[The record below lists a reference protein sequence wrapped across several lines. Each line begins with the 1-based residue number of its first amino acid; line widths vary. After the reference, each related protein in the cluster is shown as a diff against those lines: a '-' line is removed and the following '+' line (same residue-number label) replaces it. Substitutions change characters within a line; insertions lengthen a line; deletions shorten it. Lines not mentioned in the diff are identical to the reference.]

1 VSFVAEKSLLQQ
13 IREKELILNIKIED
27 TRKEAEEIILKAR
40 KDAADMIENSEKE
53 GKKAAE
59 EYYLKEMERLK
70 QEIEQLRNQGN
81 QRALKIKADG
91 EHNLPAA
98 IENIEKAVLTG

>member
-1 VSFVAEKSLLQQ
+1 LYLVAEKSLLQQ
-13 IREKELILNIKIED
+13 IREKELMLNIKIED

-40 KDAADMIENSEKE
+40 KDAVDIVDRSEKE

-59 EYYLKEMERLK
+59 EYYIKEMERLK
-70 QEIEQLRNQGN
+70 QEIEQLRDQGN
-81 QRALKIKADG
+81 QRTIKIKAEG

-98 IENIEKAVLTG
+98 IEKIEKTVLTR